1 MNIRSRVIYSIFKRN
16 FSSYF
21 AGVLGYLFI
30 IAFVVVGGALAFN
43 GRFFTA
49 NEPNLDQ
56 LSEWFPLLL
65 LFIVPAITM
74 STWADER
81 RSGTDEL
88 LFTLPATDLEVLLG
102 KYFSVLAVYTVA
114 LLFSM
119 SHILVLMFL
128 GEPDWGLLI
137 SDWPTVLPAA

>member
-1 MNIRSRVIYSIFKRN
+1 MNIRTQVIRSIFKRN
-16 FSSYF
+16 FASYF
-21 AGVLGYLFI
+21 SGVLGYLFI
-30 IAFVVVGGALAFN
+30 IAFVVAGGALAFN

-56 LSEWFPLLL
+56 LSQWFPLLL

-74 STWADER
+74 STWADEKR
-81 RSGTDEL
+81 AGTDEL
-88 LFTLPATDLEVLLG
+88 IFTMPATDLEILLG
-102 KYFSVLAVYTVA
+102 KYLAVLAVYSVA

-128 GEPDWGLLI
+128 GDPD
-137 SDWPTVLPAA
+137 